1 MNRTLRRDPVLVITA
16 ALTLAVCIG
25 ANTTVFSLVNS
36 ILLRP
41 LPYAD
46 PGRLY
51 WVTERFGGGAME
63 VATGSDYYTLRK
75 MRHLFAEAGAYGSY
89 TVNWSG
95 VDRPEQLEAAQ
106 VTPSFFATL
115 GVRPMMG
122 RYLAG
127 GEEGRDA
134 PRVAV
139 LSYAFWR
146 SRLASDPALVG
157 KTITLDGAAC
167 DVIGVMPQ
175 GFDFP
180 HGTQVWRPV
189 PMDEASQLPRSAQRP
204 MRIVSIVA
212 RLAPS
217 VPAGAVD
224 AQMDTATRAIRAE
237 YPKDFEAEGFLK
249 GMQITAVPLAR
260 RITGDL
266 RPALWALTGAVGLVL
281 LIACANLANLL
292 LARSAAR
299 QRELAVR
306 MALGSSRH
314 RLVRDVLAESLLLA
328 LPGGLAGTLLAAL
341 SVWALNT
348 WKPMVLDRYPAIS
361 MDLRTLAFTLGVT
374 ILTGLVFGVAPAL
387 GAAGVNIIES
397 LKAAG
402 AHTGALGAARLRRLL
417 VVVELGVSLV
427 LLIGAGLLARSF
439 VNLARTPLGFPS
451 ENLLTFRVNLTGP
464 RYATGDNQMRYHE
477 DALAGLR
484 SLPVVKAAAVAT
496 DLPLG
501 GERPYLVIAFQVAGR
516 LPLPPAQWPQSNQTL
531 VSRDYFAA
539 LGVPL
544 RAGRLFDSQ
553 DAPKSAAGIV
563 VNEAFVRKVFP
574 GEDPVG
580 RTILIGR
587 DGNRKTIVGVVG
599 SVRGSA
605 LGEEPPPLIYNC
617 LCQQSNNRFLSLMNV
632 VVRTAGDPHTAIRAV
647 ESRMYAVDRS
657 QPVFDVKTMDERVAA
672 ALAPQRF
679 NLLLLGLFAAM
690 AVVLASL
697 GVYGVM
703 AYLVTRRTREIGI
716 RIAIG
721 ARPEQVQ
728 RQVLAETAWLAA
740 AAVCAGVAGAWGLTR
755 YLRSLLYGVTA
766 LDAAT
771 FAAAAALLVAIAIA
785 ASAAPARRASLV
797 DPVAALREE

>member
-1 MNRTLRRDPVLVITA
+1 MIRALRRDPVLLVTA

-63 VATGSDYYTLRK
+63 VATGPDYYSLRK
-75 MRHLFAEAGAYGSY
+75 MRRLFAEAGAYGTY

-115 GVRPMMG
+115 GIRPMIG
-122 RYLAG
+122 RYLAD
-127 GEEGRDA
+127 GEEGRNT
-134 PRVAV
+134 PPVAV

-146 SRLASDPALVG
+146 SRLASDPHVVG
-157 KTITLDGAAC
+157 KTVTLDGAAC
-167 DVIGVMPQ
+167 NVVGVMPQ
-175 GFDFP
+175 GFDYP
-180 HGTQVWRPV
+180 HGTQVWRPQ

-204 MRIVSIVA
+204 MRLVSIVA
-212 RLAPS
+212 RLN
-217 VPAGAVD
+217 PAVRAEAVD
-224 AQMDTATRAIRAE
+224 AQMDTATRSIRNE
-237 YPKDFEAEGFLK
+237 YPKDFEADAFLK
-249 GMQITAVPLAR
+249 GMQIVAVPLAR

-292 LARSAAR
+292 LARAAAR
-299 QRELAVR
+299 RRELAVR
-306 MALGSSRH
+306 MALGSTRG
-314 RLVRDVLAESLLLA
+314 RLVRDVLVESLVLA
-328 LPGGLAGTLLAAL
+328 LPGGAAGTLLAAL
-341 SVWALNT
+341 AIEALNA
-348 WKPMVLDRYPAIS
+348 WKPLVLDRYPPIAI
-361 MDLRTLAFTLGVT
+361 DLRTLAFTFGLT
-374 ILTGLVFGVAPAL
+374 LLTGVVFGLAPAL
-387 GAAGVNIIES
+387 GAAGVNIIEA

-402 AHTGALGAARLRRLL
+402 AHTGAVGAARLRRLL
-417 VVVELGVSLV
+417 VVAELAVSLV

-451 ENLLTFRVNLTGP
+451 DNLLTFRVNLTGP

-484 SLPVVKAAAVAT
+484 ALPMVKSAAAAT

-516 LPLPPAQWPQSNQTL
+516 APLPPAQWPQSNQTL

-539 LGVPL
+539 MGIPL
-544 RAGRLFDSQ
+544 RTGRLFDAQ
-553 DAPKSAAGIV
+553 DTPKAAANIL
-563 VNEAFVRKVFP
+563 VNDAFVRKVFP

-580 RTILIGR
+580 RTVVIGR
-587 DGNRKTIVGVVG
+587 EGNRKTIVGVVG

-605 LGEEPPPLIYNC
+605 LGEDPPPLIYNC
-617 LCQQSNNRFLSLMNV
+617 LCQQGNNRFLSMMYMS
-632 VVRTAGDPHTAIRAV
+632 VRTTGDPRAALRAV
-647 ESRMYAVDRS
+647 EDRMFSVDRS
-657 QPVFDVKTMDERVAA
+657 QPVFDVKTMDERVSA

-728 RQVLAETAWLAA
+728 RQVLVETAWLAA
-740 AAVCAGVAGAWGLTR
+740 AAVCAGLAGAWGLTR

-771 FAAAAALLVAIAIA
+771 FVAAAALLVVIAIA

-797 DPVAALREE
+797 DPVMALREE